1 MSQSL
6 PTIRMYADSFARARD
21 PSMNFEG
28 VGDQKRGFHST
39 KTYNREY
46 SVNEEVCTGIVYGG
60 ADWRRHR

>member
-1 MSQSL
+1 MD
-6 PTIRMYADSFARARD
+6 ADSFARARD

-60 ADWRRHR
+60 ADWRRRR